1 MTDPHCHIC
10 GTRVDP
16 TLPTH
21 HPRALTRTPV
31 TRATSDQPEL
41 RPAHRHCARPD
52 PVVLYPATRAW

>member
-10 GTRVDP
+10 GTRINL
-16 TLPTH
+16 TLATH
-21 HPRALTRTPV
+21 HPDAITRSAV
-31 TRATSDQPEL
+31 TTTTHHQPEL